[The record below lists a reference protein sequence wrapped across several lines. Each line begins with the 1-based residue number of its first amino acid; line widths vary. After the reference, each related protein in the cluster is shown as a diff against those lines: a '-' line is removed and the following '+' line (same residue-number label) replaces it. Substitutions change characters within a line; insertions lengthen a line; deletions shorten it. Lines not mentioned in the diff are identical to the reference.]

1 MTKQEKRLVEVEKR
15 VESLEEVFKS
25 FMAEMRDRDN
35 QRSAEIMEIRQDMK
49 GMQKDFYAKM
59 DNLDAKIDGIGKHVQ
74 NLTVA
79 AMVGMSTAVIGIGA
93 IAVTVMYS
101 VFSR

>member
-1 MTKQEKRLVEVEKR
+1 MSKQEKRIVEVEKR
-15 VESLEEVFKS
+15 VESLESVFKS
-25 FMAEMRDRDN
+25 FMTEMRDRDN
-35 QRSAEIMEIRQDMK
+35 QRAAEIRELRQDMK
-49 GMQKDFYAKM
+49 TMQA
-59 DNLDAKIDGIGKHVQ
+59 NLDAKIDGISKHVQ

-79 AMVGMSTAVIGIGA
+79 AMVGMGTAVIGIGA